1 MILKLILILIN
12 LPVISQDK
20 FIGSVERLSPEI
32 DNLIEKSAK
41 IEILADGFEW
51 SEGPV
56 WSSQLNSV
64 LFSDVPENVIY
75 SWNEDKGLGTFTRP
89 IGYSGKVP
97 NLKKAGTNG
106 LTIDAD
112 GNLIICMH
120 GDRKITRLEKLNINR
135 KVTLV
140 NSFDGNLLNSPNDL
154 VYDSEGNLYFTD
166 PPYGLLEGDNDKLK
180 EIEFNGVYKVSPNG
194 DIEVLVKNLTRPNG
208 ISISNDEKILY
219 VANSDKNNPVIM
231 QYDLSEEGAKNPSI
245 FFDGRELTKKD
256 IGLFDGLKVHPTGN
270 VFATGPG
277 GVLVI
282 KENGDHIGTI
292 RTEVRT
298 ANCAF
303 DENFQYLY
311 MTSDMFL
318 TSCLLYTSPSP
329 RD

>member
-1 MILKLILILIN
+1 MILKVILILIN
-12 LPVISQDK
+12 LSVISQDK

-56 WSSQLNSV
+56 WSSQLNSI
-64 LFSDVPENVIY
+64 LFSDVPKNIIY

-140 NSFDGNLLNSPNDL
+140 NSFDGKLLNSPNDL
-154 VYDSEGNLYFTD
+154 VYDSKGNLYFTD

-318 TSCLLYTSPSP
+318 TRIKLL
-329 RD
+329 

>member
-1 MILKLILILIN
+1 MILKVILILIN
-12 LPVISQDK
+12 LPAISQDK

-89 IGYSGKVP
+89 IGYSGEVP

-154 VYDSEGNLYFTD
+154 VYDSKGNLYFTD

-318 TSCLLYTSPSP
+318 TRIKLL
-329 RD
+329 

>member
-154 VYDSEGNLYFTD
+154 VYDSKGNLYFTD

-231 QYDLSEEGAKNPSI
+231 QYDLSEEGANNPSI

-270 VFATGPG
+270 IFATGPG

-318 TSCLLYTSPSP
+318 TRIKLL
-329 RD
+329 

>member
-20 FIGSVERLSPEI
+20 FIGSVERLSPDI

-89 IGYSGKVP
+89 IGYSGNVP

-154 VYDSEGNLYFTD
+154 VYDSKGNLYFTD

-231 QYDLSEEGAKNPSI
+231 QYDLSEEGAKNPSV

-282 KENGDHIGTI
+282 KEIGEHIGTI

-318 TSCLLYTSPSP
+318 TRIKLL
-329 RD
+329 

>member
-1 MILKLILILIN
+1 MILKVILILIN
-12 LPVISQDK
+12 LSVISQDK

-89 IGYSGKVP
+89 IGYSGEVP

-154 VYDSEGNLYFTD
+154 VYDSKGNLYFTD

-231 QYDLSEEGAKNPSI
+231 QYDLLEEGAKNPSV

-303 DENFQYLY
+303 DKNFQYLY

-318 TSCLLYTSPSP
+318 TRIKLL
-329 RD
+329 

>member
-1 MILKLILILIN
+1 MILKVILILIN
-12 LPVISQDK
+12 LSVISQDK

-75 SWNEDKGLGTFTRP
+75 SWNEDKGLETFTRP

-154 VYDSEGNLYFTD
+154 VYDSKGNLYFTD

-318 TSCLLYTSPSP
+318 TRIKLL
-329 RD
+329 

>member
-1 MILKLILILIN
+1 MILKVILILIN
-12 LPVISQDK
+12 LPAISQDK

-41 IEILADGFEW
+41 IEKLADGFEW

-64 LFSDVPENVIY
+64 LFSDIPENVIY

-154 VYDSEGNLYFTD
+154 VYDSKGNLYFTD

-231 QYDLSEEGAKNPSI
+231 QYDLSEEGAKNPSV

-270 VFATGPG
+270 IFATGPG

-318 TSCLLYTSPSP
+318 TRIKLL
-329 RD
+329 

>member
-1 MILKLILILIN
+1 MILKLILILLN
-12 LPVISQDK
+12 LAIISQNK

-154 VYDSEGNLYFTD
+154 VYDSKGNLYFTD

-208 ISISNDEKILY
+208 ISISNDEKTLY

-318 TSCLLYTSPSP
+318 TRIKLL
-329 RD
+329 

>member
-1 MILKLILILIN
+1 MILKVILILIN
-12 LPVISQDK
+12 LSVISQDK

-89 IGYSGKVP
+89 IGYSGEVP

-154 VYDSEGNLYFTD
+154 VYDSKGNLYFTD

-180 EIEFNGVYKVSPNG
+180 EIEFNGVYRVSPNG
-194 DIEVLVKNLTRPNG
+194 DIKVLVKNLTRPNG

-256 IGLFDGLKVHPTGN
+256 IGLFDGLKVHTTGN

-318 TSCLLYTSPSP
+318 TRIKLL
-329 RD
+329 

>member
-1 MILKLILILIN
+1 MLLKIIILLLN
-12 LPVISQDK
+12 LNLVSQDK
-20 FIGSVERLSPEI
+20 YIGSVERLSPEI
-32 DNLIEKSAK
+32 NNLIEKNAR
-41 IEILADGFEW
+41 IEILANGFEW

-75 SWNEDKGLGTFTRP
+75 SWNEDKGLGVFTRP
-89 IGYSGKVP
+89 IGYSGEVP

-120 GDRKITRLEKLNINR
+120 GDRKITKIEQLNTNKR
-135 KVTLV
+135 ATVV

-154 VYDSEGNLYFTD
+154 VYDSKGNLYFTD
-166 PPYGLLEGDNDKLK
+166 PPYGLLEGDDDKLK
-180 EIEFNGVYKVSPNG
+180 EIPFNGVYKLSPNG
-194 DIEVLVKNLTRPNG
+194 DIEVLIKNLTRPNG
-208 ISISNDEKILY
+208 ISISNDEKTLY
-219 VANSDKNNPVIM
+219 VANSDNSNPIIM
-231 QYDLSEEGAKNPSI
+231 EYELSEFGVKNPQI
-245 FFDGRELTKKD
+245 FFDGNELARKD
-256 IGLFDGLKVHPTGN
+256 VGLFDGLKVHPTGN

-292 RTEVRT
+292 RTEVKT

-311 MTSDMFL
+311 MTSDMYL
-318 TSCLLYTSPSP
+318 TRIKLL
-329 RD
+329 

>member
-154 VYDSEGNLYFTD
+154 VYDSKGNLYFTD

-208 ISISNDEKILY
+208 ISVSNDEKILY

-318 TSCLLYTSPSP
+318 TRIKLL
-329 RD
+329 

>member
-75 SWNEDKGLGTFTRP
+75 SWNEDKGLETFTRP

-318 TSCLLYTSPSP
+318 TRIKLL
-329 RD
+329 

>member
-1 MILKLILILIN
+1 MILKLILILLN

-32 DNLIEKSAK
+32 NNLIEKSAK

-75 SWNEDKGLGTFTRP
+75 SWNEDKGLETFTRP

-120 GDRKITRLEKLNINR
+120 GDRKITRLEKFNINR

-154 VYDSEGNLYFTD
+154 VYDSKGNLYFTD

-194 DIEVLVKNLTRPNG
+194 DIKVLVKNLTRPNG
-208 ISISNDEKILY
+208 ISISNDEKTLY

-231 QYDLSEEGAKNPSI
+231 QYDLSEGGAINPSI

-256 IGLFDGLKVHPTGN
+256 IGLFDGLKVHPKGN

-282 KENGDHIGTI
+282 KENGEHIGTI

-318 TSCLLYTSPSP
+318 TRIKLL
-329 RD
+329 

>member
-20 FIGSVERLSPEI
+20 FIGSIERLSPEI
-32 DNLIEKSAK
+32 NNLIEKSAK

-154 VYDSEGNLYFTD
+154 VYDSKGNLYFTD

-231 QYDLSEEGAKNPSI
+231 QYDLSEEGAKNPSV

-270 VFATGPG
+270 IFATGPG

-318 TSCLLYTSPSP
+318 TRIKLL
-329 RD
+329 

>member
-1 MILKLILILIN
+1 MILKVILILIN
-12 LPVISQDK
+12 LPAISQDK

-89 IGYSGKVP
+89 IGYSGEVP

-231 QYDLSEEGAKNPSI
+231 QYDLSEEGAKNPCI

-282 KENGDHIGTI
+282 KENGEHIGTI

-318 TSCLLYTSPSP
+318 TRIKLL
-329 RD
+329 

>member
-1 MILKLILILIN
+1 MMILKLILILIN

-75 SWNEDKGLGTFTRP
+75 SWNEDKGLETFTRP

-120 GDRKITRLEKLNINR
+120 GDRKITRLEKFNINR

-154 VYDSEGNLYFTD
+154 VYDSKGNLYFTD

-180 EIEFNGVYKVSPNG
+180 EIEFNGVYKVYPNG

-231 QYDLSEEGAKNPSI
+231 QYDLSEKGAKNPSI

-282 KENGDHIGTI
+282 KDNGEHIGTI

-318 TSCLLYTSPSP
+318 TRIKLL
-329 RD
+329 

>member
-154 VYDSEGNLYFTD
+154 VYDSKGNLYFTD

-180 EIEFNGVYKVSPNG
+180 EIEFNGVYKVYPNG

-318 TSCLLYTSPSP
+318 TRIKLL
-329 RD
+329 

>member
-32 DNLIEKSAK
+32 NNLIEKSAK

-140 NSFDGNLLNSPNDL
+140 NSFDGKLLNSPNDL
-154 VYDSEGNLYFTD
+154 VYDSKGNLYFTD

-245 FFDGRELTKKD
+245 FFDGRELTKRD

-318 TSCLLYTSPSP
+318 TRIKLL
-329 RD
+329 

>member
-140 NSFDGNLLNSPNDL
+140 NSFDGNLLNSPNDF
-154 VYDSEGNLYFTD
+154 VYDSKGNLYFTD

-231 QYDLSEEGAKNPSI
+231 QYDLSEEGAKNPSV

-318 TSCLLYTSPSP
+318 TRIKLL
-329 RD
+329 

>member
-1 MILKLILILIN
+1 MLLKLIILLLN
-12 LPVISQDK
+12 LNLVSQDK
-20 FIGSVERLSPEI
+20 YIGSVERLSPEI
-32 DNLIEKSAK
+32 NNLIEKNAR
-41 IEILADGFEW
+41 IEILANGFEW

-75 SWNEDKGLGTFTRP
+75 SWNEDKGLGVFTRP
-89 IGYSGKVP
+89 IGYSGEVP

-106 LTIDAD
+106 LTIDAE

-120 GDRKITRLEKLNINR
+120 GDRKITKLEQLNIN
-135 KVTLV
+135 KKATVV

-154 VYDSEGNLYFTD
+154 VYDSKGNLYFTD
-166 PPYGLLEGDNDKLK
+166 PPYGLLEGDDDKLK
-180 EIEFNGVYKVSPNG
+180 EIPFNGVYKLSPNG
-194 DIEVLVKNLTRPNG
+194 DIEVLIKDLTRPNG
-208 ISISNDEKILY
+208 ISISNDEKTLY
-219 VANSDKNNPVIM
+219 VANSDNSNPIIM
-231 QYDLSEEGAKNPSI
+231 EYELSEFGVKNPQI
-245 FFDGRELTKKD
+245 FFDGNELSRKD

-292 RTEVRT
+292 RTEVKT

-311 MTSDMFL
+311 MTSDMYL
-318 TSCLLYTSPSP
+318 TRIKLLESF
-329 RD
+329 

>member
-1 MILKLILILIN
+1 MILKVILILIN
-12 LPVISQDK
+12 LPAISQDK

-135 KVTLV
+135 KVTIV

-154 VYDSEGNLYFTD
+154 VYDSKGNLYFTD

-231 QYDLSEEGAKNPSI
+231 QYDLSEEGAKNPSV

-318 TSCLLYTSPSP
+318 TRIKLL
-329 RD
+329 

>member
-1 MILKLILILIN
+1 MILKVILILIN
-12 LPVISQDK
+12 LSVISQDK

-154 VYDSEGNLYFTD
+154 VYDSKGNLYFTD

-194 DIEVLVKNLTRPNG
+194 DIEVLIKNLTRPNG

-245 FFDGRELTKKD
+245 FFDGRELTKRD

-318 TSCLLYTSPSP
+318 TRIKLL
-329 RD
+329 

>member
-20 FIGSVERLSPEI
+20 FIGSIERLSPEI
-32 DNLIEKSAK
+32 NNLIEKSAK

-154 VYDSEGNLYFTD
+154 VYDSKGNLYFTD

-231 QYDLSEEGAKNPSI
+231 QYDLSEEGAKNPSV

-318 TSCLLYTSPSP
+318 TRIKLL
-329 RD
+329 

>member
-1 MILKLILILIN
+1 MILKLILILLN

-89 IGYSGKVP
+89 IGYSGEVP

-154 VYDSEGNLYFTD
+154 VYDSKGNLYFTD

-318 TSCLLYTSPSP
+318 TRIKLL
-329 RD
+329 

>member
-1 MILKLILILIN
+1 MILKVILILIN
-12 LPVISQDK
+12 LSVISQDK

-154 VYDSEGNLYFTD
+154 VYDSKGNLYFTD

-298 ANCAF
+298 ANCTF

-318 TSCLLYTSPSP
+318 TRIKLL
-329 RD
+329 

>member
-89 IGYSGKVP
+89 IGYSGEVP

-154 VYDSEGNLYFTD
+154 VYDSKGNLYFTD

-219 VANSDKNNPVIM
+219 VANSDNNNPVIM

-245 FFDGRELTKKD
+245 FFDVRELTKKD

-318 TSCLLYTSPSP
+318 TRIKLL
-329 RD
+329 

>member
-1 MILKLILILIN
+1 MILKVILILIN
-12 LPVISQDK
+12 LPAISQEK
-20 FIGSVERLSPEI
+20 FIGSVERVSPEI

-154 VYDSEGNLYFTD
+154 VYDSKGNLYFTD

-318 TSCLLYTSPSP
+318 TRIKLL
-329 RD
+329 

>member
-1 MILKLILILIN
+1 MILKVILILIN
-12 LPVISQDK
+12 LSVISQDK

-154 VYDSEGNLYFTD
+154 VYDSKGNLYFTD
-166 PPYGLLEGDNDKLK
+166 PPYGLLGGDNDKLK

-318 TSCLLYTSPSP
+318 TRIKLL
-329 RD
+329 

>member
-1 MILKLILILIN
+1 MILKVILILIN

-32 DNLIEKSAK
+32 NNLIEKSAK

-154 VYDSEGNLYFTD
+154 VYDSKGNLYFTD

-219 VANSDKNNPVIM
+219 VANSDNNNPVIM

-318 TSCLLYTSPSP
+318 TRIKLL
-329 RD
+329 

>member
-1 MILKLILILIN
+1 MILKVILILIN
-12 LPVISQDK
+12 LSVISQDK

-120 GDRKITRLEKLNINR
+120 GDRKIIRLEKLNINR

-154 VYDSEGNLYFTD
+154 VYDSKGNLYFTD

-318 TSCLLYTSPSP
+318 TRIKLL
-329 RD
+329 

>member
-154 VYDSEGNLYFTD
+154 VYDSKGNLYFTD

-231 QYDLSEEGAKNPSI
+231 KYDLSEEGAKNPSI

-318 TSCLLYTSPSP
+318 TRIKLL
-329 RD
+329 

>member
-1 MILKLILILIN
+1 MILKVILILIN
-12 LPVISQDK
+12 LSEISQDK

-154 VYDSEGNLYFTD
+154 VYDSKGNLYFTD

-318 TSCLLYTSPSP
+318 TRIKLL
-329 RD
+329 